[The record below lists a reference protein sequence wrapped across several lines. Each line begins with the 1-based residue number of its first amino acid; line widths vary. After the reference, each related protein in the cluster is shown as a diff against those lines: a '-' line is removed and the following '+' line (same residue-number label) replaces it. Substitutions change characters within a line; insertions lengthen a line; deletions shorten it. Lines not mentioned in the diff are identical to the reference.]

1 MKKALKISIIS
12 ISSLLVIAI
21 AMVSLIVWFAF
32 TPERLT
38 SLVNREAKQYL
49 LCETEVG
56 EVELTFFSTFPQF
69 GIKVNNLTLIN
80 PVPGAP
86 TDTLLSVERFVGVVD
101 FNALWNLN
109 ELILSDISLDKGSVT
124 IYTDQ
129 QGHTNYNVFK
139 TEPDTSDAAK
149 DQAAFNNI
157 DLGTIKLNKI
167 FLIWLDESQNMTA
180 RVKNLDAKISGTINP
195 DKMAGDVDIAN
206 ADLFFQYHD
215 NQPAPPT
222 DSAMTST
229 APIVLWLS
237 LDQLSANISGSL
249 NKERFS
255 GTLNIAP
262 SVASLNYN
270 NEAYLHQALIKLD
283 APVDYNFVQQKLQLK
298 NSAVKVNN
306 LELVMDGTLIND
318 TTNQQIITDVSY
330 AFDSWPVKYILN
342 LIPKAYHSYIAGIEA
357 EGLLS
362 SSGTI
367 KGHYNDST
375 MPWLNLHLLIAD
387 GSLTYKD
394 LPLPLRK
401 INGDIQVSTD
411 MNDNKASFIKINRF
425 SANTPQSTL
434 STRGTVNNLFSDI
447 YINLSSDAAL
457 ALGEFQSLLP
467 DHIKVDMQGNLKG
480 RIQSAFSLAQA
491 QNLQLEKM
499 KLQGSLTAS
508 NLDVTYDSL
517 WIKTNQ
523 SDIEF
528 SLPHP
533 KALSEK
539 TGFAFARIFSEHLEA
554 GKKETYQAML
564 QKANISVE
572 TSDAR
577 DTTRIP
583 DITCWFTLDS
593 LRASMDTLT
602 LALQKP
608 SGKLSMSP
616 GNGLDQP
623 EIDIHYTGGKL
634 AATMGHT
641 VADADKI
648 SLETKVINDKT
659 QSDIFLQW
667 LVKGFVKMDQ
677 GYFAS
682 QDLKYPVFIPS
693 INMDFEPEVFDIRDS
708 RVVISNSDFELKGQ
722 LKNILSY
729 FRGDSLLK
737 GDFNFVSNST
747 DLYQLMNLTNGLG
760 YNPEPEEK
768 VADEGPYMVPKGW
781 DIFLSTNIKKAN
793 YLTSTASDIRG
804 NVTIKDGILVL
815 DELNFNTPAA
825 KMILT
830 AMYRTPRKNHLYLG
844 IDYHMLNIEIAELRQ
859 MIPEVDSLMPM
870 LRSFGGKGEYH
881 LAVETYMDSTYNLKK
896 STIRGASSI
905 KGENL
910 VLMDGET
917 FSEIAKK
924 LKFKKKTENRVDSL
938 SAEFTIFKDEIDVY
952 PFLIVM
958 DKYKAVIGGRH
969 NFDLSFK
976 YNISVVESPLP
987 FRLGVDV
994 FGNLDNFDYK
1004 LTKAKYAEF
1013 YRPVTRHEVRNKQLE
1028 LRKIIRDALTG
1039 KLKKEEISQ

>member
-1 MKKALKISIIS
+1 
-12 ISSLLVIAI
+12 
-21 AMVSLIVWFAF
+21 
-32 TPERLT
+32 
-38 SLVNREAKQYL
+38 
-49 LCETEVG
+49 
-56 EVELTFFSTFPQF
+56 
-69 GIKVNNLTLIN
+69 
-80 PVPGAP
+80 
-86 TDTLLSVERFVGVVD
+86 
-101 FNALWNLN
+101 
-109 ELILSDISLDKGSVT
+109 
-124 IYTDQ
+124 
-129 QGHTNYNVFK
+129 
-139 TEPDTSDAAK
+139 
-149 DQAAFNNI
+149 
-157 DLGTIKLNKI
+157 
-167 FLIWLDESQNMTA
+167 
-180 RVKNLDAKISGTINP
+180 
-195 DKMAGDVDIAN
+195 
-206 ADLFFQYHD
+206 
-215 NQPAPPT
+215 
-222 DSAMTST
+222 
-229 APIVLWLS
+229 
-237 LDQLSANISGSL
+237 
-249 NKERFS
+249 
-255 GTLNIAP
+255 
-262 SVASLNYN
+262 
-270 NEAYLHQALIKLD
+270 
-283 APVDYNFVQQKLQLK
+283 
-298 NSAVKVNN
+298 
-306 LELVMDGTLIND
+306 
-318 TTNQQIITDVSY
+318 
-330 AFDSWPVKYILN
+330 
-342 LIPKAYHSYIAGIEA
+342 
-357 EGLLS
+357 
-362 SSGTI
+362 
-367 KGHYNDST
+367 
-375 MPWLNLHLLIAD
+375 
-387 GSLTYKD
+387 
-394 LPLPLRK
+394 
-401 INGDIQVSTD
+401 
-411 MNDNKASFIKINRF
+411 
-425 SANTPQSTL
+425 
-434 STRGTVNNLFSDI
+434 
-447 YINLSSDAAL
+447 
-457 ALGEFQSLLP
+457 
-467 DHIKVDMQGNLKG
+467 MQGNLKG
-480 RIQSAFSLAQA
+480 RVHSAFSLAQA
-491 QNLQLEKM
+491 QNLQLEKI

-517 WIKTNQ
+517 WVNTNQ

-528 SLPHP
+528 SLPYS
-533 KALSEK
+533 KASSDK
-539 TGFAFARIFSEHLEA
+539 TRFAFARIFSESLKG
-554 GKKETYQAML
+554 GKKEGYQAML
-564 QKANISVE
+564 QKANISLE

-583 DITCWFTLDS
+583 NINCWFTLDS
-593 LRASMDTLT
+593 LQA
-602 LALQKP
+602 
-608 SGKLSMSP
+608 
-616 GNGLDQP
+616 GNVLYKSFA
-623 EIDIHYTGGKL
+623 HTGGKL

-641 VADADKI
+641 VADAEKL
-648 SLETKVINDKT
+648 SLETKVINDQS

-667 LVKGFVKMDQ
+667 LVKGFIKMDQ

-682 QDLKYPVFIPS
+682 QNLKYPVFIPS

-729 FRGDSLLK
+729 FRGDSLLR
-737 GDFNFVSNST
+737 GDFSFVSNST

-768 VADEGPYMVPKGW
+768 VSDQGPYMVPKGW

-994 FGNLDNFDYK
+994 FGNMDDFDYK
-1004 LTKAKYAEF
+1004 LAKAKYAEF
-1013 YRPVTRHEVRNKQLE
+1013 YRPVARHEVRNKQLE

-1039 KLKKEEISQ
+1039 KLKKEEEVSQ